1 MQQVIYLMYS
11 RCIVWKRLH
20 IGNKQSRIL
29 FSENQIK
36 VSQDNFPGEKFEI
49 PWKNIHLCYQCRAC
63 LVMLS
68 RPCQWKEWKRI
79 CTRVEGIH
87 LQFQPPYHQYFT
99 TCSMPCKRGGGGG
112 THLQADALNYTTA
125 IRPRPKKLFKAIPKW
140 FHKKISSI

>member
-1 MQQVIYLMYS
+1 MQQVIYLIYS

-20 IGNKQSRIL
+20 NGNKHSRIL

-68 RPCQWKEWKRI
+68 RPSQWKEWKRI

-87 LQFQPPYHQYFT
+87 LQFQPPT
-99 TCSMPCKRGGGGG
+99 TNISLPVPCHVKEEEEE
-112 THLQADALNYTTA
+112 HFQADALNYTTA
-125 IRPRPKKLFKAIPKW
+125 IKPRPKKLFKAIPKW